1 MEAQVIETAW
11 EILKEGSICDNCLG
25 RQFAQLATG
34 LTNAERGRALKIV
47 LAMIADEKLKQSEK
61 ELMELL
67 APSSEHAQ
75 KKLGVKI
82 EQKCWVCGDL
92 FKKLDSLAEKAQKLL
107 ANYEYNTF
115 HVGTI
120 VRGELAEKEEIL
132 WNKCRIAQAE
142 PLKAEVNREIGKLLQ
157 HKTGKKVE
165 FTRPDIVVLIDL
177 EREEVRLQVNSIFIY
192 GRYRK
197 LIRGI
202 PQTHWPCRK
211 CRGLGCEYCNFTGK
225 MYIESV
231 EELIAPKVLEAS
243 GGSEAI
249 FHGAGRE
256 DIDARVLGRGRPFIL
271 EVREPKIRSPDLKA
285 IEQAINS
292 YASGKVEVEELRFV
306 EKAAVEMIKNRE
318 VDKLYRVKVKFDQ
331 AISEEK
337 LKIALASLIKSTI
350 EQRTPQRVVHRR
362 ANKIRKRKVLEAKLK
377 ELKGNEAL
385 LEICCEGGLYVKELI
400 SGDGGRTK
408 PSLSELLGVEASA
421 VELDVIEVLGG
432 IEWQNHAAREEKLE
446 TDCVKPLEKKD
457 SLQ

>member
-1 MEAQVIETAW
+1 MEAQVIETAL

-34 LTNAERGRALKIV
+34 LTNAERGRAIKII
-47 LAMIADEKLKQSEK
+47 LAMIADEQLKKRGEG
-61 ELMELL
+61 ELLELL

-92 FKKLDSLAEKAQKLL
+92 FKKIEKLEEKAQRLL

-132 WNKCRIAQAE
+132 WNKYKITQAE

-165 FTRPDIVVLIDL
+165 LMRPDIVVLIDL
-177 EREEVRLQVNSIFIY
+177 EREEARLQVNSIFIY
-192 GRYRK
+192 GKYRK

-202 PQTHWPCRK
+202 PQTHWPCRN
-211 CRGLGCEYCNFTGK
+211 CHGIGCERCNFTGK

-231 EELIAPKVLEAS
+231 EELVAPKVLEAS
-243 GGSEAI
+243 GGRKAI

-271 EVREPKIRSPDLKA
+271 EVREPKIRNLDLKTL
-285 IEQAINS
+285 EQAINS
-292 YASGKVEVEELRFV
+292 YAAGKVEVEGLRFV
-306 EKAAVEMIKNRE
+306 EKTAVEIIKNRE
-318 VDKLYRVKVKFDQ
+318 AEKLYRVKVIFDQ

-337 LKIALASLIKSTI
+337 LKIALASLIKTTI
-350 EQRTPQRVVHRR
+350 EQRTPQRVAHRR
-362 ANKIRKRKVLEAKLK
+362 ADRIRRRKVLEVELK
-377 ELKGNEAL
+377 EFKSNEAL
-385 LEICCEGGLYVKELI
+385 LEIRCEGGLYVKELI

-408 PSLSELLGVEASA
+408 PSLSEMLGVEASA

-432 IEWQNHAAREEKLE
+432 IEWQDLAVREEKQE
-446 TDCVKPLEKKD
+446 ID
-457 SLQ
+457 

>member
-11 EILKEGSICDNCLG
+11 EILKEGSICDSCLG

-34 LTNAERGRALKIV
+34 LTNAERGRAIKIV
-47 LAMIADEKLKQSEK
+47 LAMIADEQLKQKGEK
-61 ELMELL
+61 ELLELL
-67 APSSEHAQ
+67 ASSSEHAQ

-92 FKKLDSLAEKAQKLL
+92 FKKLDSIAMKAKKLL
-107 ANYEYNTF
+107 VEYEYNTF

-132 WNKCRIAQAE
+132 WNKCKIAQAE
-142 PLKAEVNREIGKLLQ
+142 PLKAEVNREIGKILQ
-157 HKTGKKVE
+157 RITQKKVE
-165 FTRPDIVVLIDL
+165 LTRPDIVVLIDL
-177 EREEVRLQVNSIFIY
+177 EREEAKLQVNPIFIY

-202 PQTHWPCRK
+202 PQTHWPCRN
-211 CRGLGCEYCNFTGK
+211 CRGLGCERCKFTGK
-225 MYIESV
+225 MYMESV

-256 DIDARVLGRGRPFIL
+256 DIDARVLGRGRPFII
-271 EVREPKIRSPDLKA
+271 EIKEPKRRNLDLKA
-285 IEQAINS
+285 LEREINN
-292 YASGKVEVEELRFV
+292 YASGKVEVNGLRFV
-306 EKAAVEMIKNRE
+306 EKDAVELIKNKE
-318 VDKLYRVKVKFDQ
+318 ADKLYRVKVIFDQ

-337 LKIALASLIKSTI
+337 LKIALASLMKSTI

-362 ANKIRKRKVLEAKLK
+362 ADKIRRRKVLEA
-377 ELKGNEAL
+377 ELREFKSNEAL
-385 LEICCEGGLYVKELI
+385 LEIRCEGGLYVKELI

-421 VELDVIEVLGG
+421 VELDVIDVLGG
-432 IEWQNHAAREEKLE
+432 IEWRDHA
-446 TDCVKPLEKKD
+446 VKEGKQGID
-457 SLQ
+457 